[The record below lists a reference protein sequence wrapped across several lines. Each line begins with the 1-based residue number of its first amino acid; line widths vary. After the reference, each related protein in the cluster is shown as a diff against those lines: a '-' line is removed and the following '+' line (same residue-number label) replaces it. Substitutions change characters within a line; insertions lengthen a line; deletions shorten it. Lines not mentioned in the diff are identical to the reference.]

1 MKSDEPITPKASQRV
16 IDGEVVDDDQPETKA
31 SKSAADLKPK
41 KSSQWL
47 PKTFMQKM
55 VAVLLLAL
63 LGLGSYW
70 VWLTNQQ
77 DWQIEH
83 INQLQRQQNQLKSIT
98 QTLEER
104 LDQQGQQLTQ
114 LRSSAQTP
122 AFSQADLDQIKNDM
136 ALVETQLE
144 EQVSQLSES
153 LSNLS
158 ERFLKSSDNA
168 IKAVMPNE
176 QQQQDVQQAVDT
188 LASQFNQE
196 VSGMKQKL
204 SELLDFKAAQSVEP
218 TVDATQDEPKSQ
230 TRPALSD
237 HQRQQWIA
245 QINTQWILGA
255 DVASI
260 VQQLNALEQAAV
272 LSDWPQKNTL
282 LRQIGEDKAQ
292 LNQVQTQDAKVTQAK
307 QAIDQLSR
315 EIQALA
321 KSDASQPAP
330 KSSESTE
337 PAAPQMT
344 AWQQLL
350 QKIQALFSIQKRD
363 SEQQLSDVQQ
373 LIQRDV
379 LIQRALLQLDRV
391 DWALEMG
398 SKSQL
403 LEAKQALSAFIKQ
416 YFPQNTT
423 INDLLAQIEPD
434 SLSPRQ
440 PLKIAGAA

>member
-168 IKAVMPNE
+168 IKAVTPNE

-218 TVDATQDEPKSQ
+218 KTDVASAEPESQ
-230 TRPALSD
+230 TSPALSD
-237 HQRQQWIA
+237 HQRQQWIS

-260 VQQLNALEQAAV
+260 AQQLNALEQAAI

-282 LRQIGEDKAQ
+282 LRQIGEDMAQ
-292 LNQVQTQDAKVTQAK
+292 LNQVQTQNAKVTQAK

-321 KSDASQPAP
+321 KSDASQPAA

-363 SEQQLSDVQQ
+363 SQQQLSDVQQ

-379 LIQRALLQLDRV
+379 LIQRALLHLDRI

-403 LEAKQALSAFIKQ
+403 LEAKQALSAFMAQ
-416 YFPQNTT
+416 YFPKNTT
-423 INDLLAQIEPD
+423 ISDLLAQIEPD
-434 SLSPRQ
+434 SLSTRQ
-440 PLKIAGAA
+440 PLKIAGTP

>member
-16 IDGEVVDDDQPETKA
+16 IDGEVVDDDQPEAKA

-218 TVDATQDEPKSQ
+218 TVDATPDEPKSQ

-237 HQRQQWIA
+237 HQRQQWIS

-260 VQQLNALEQAAV
+260 EQQLNALEQAAI

-282 LRQIGEDKAQ
+282 LRQIGEDMAQ

-321 KSDASQPAP
+321 KSDASQPAA

-363 SEQQLSDVQQ
+363 SQQQLSDVQQ

-379 LIQRALLQLDRV
+379 LIQRALLHLDRI

-403 LEAKQALSAFIKQ
+403 LEAKQALSAFMAQ
-416 YFPQNTT
+416 YFPKNTT
-423 INDLLAQIEPD
+423 ITDLLAQIEPD
-434 SLSPRQ
+434 SLSTRQ
-440 PLKIAGAA
+440 PLKIAGTP